1 MVKIFPHLRTCT
13 ATIAPIIY
21 LSPFRVVIRG
31 DPNEEAVLCT
41 EDKTFELR
49 SADTS
54 NALLI
59 APSLA
64 LHSDPGTEF
73 CLNIVHLKSCVY
85 QI

>member
-1 MVKIFPHLRTCT
+1 MAASAIEPL
-13 ATIAPIIY
+13 Y
-21 LSPFRVVIRG
+21 LFLPSRVVIRG

-64 LHSDPGTEF
+64 LHSDPGKEF
-73 CLNIVHLKSCVY
+73 LFE
-85 QI
+85 